1 MLNEPKYIII
11 KKNIQQ
17 KIENKDYTLG
27 SKIPSEAELRQEYD
41 VSRHTIR
48 QAISELVNDGYLV
61 KQQGSGTFVSDNYKN
76 KQVGN
81 GNKTIGVITTY
92 LSDYIFPS
100 IIRGIEEELSKHNYS
115 LMLSSTRN
123 NVENE
128 RKSLESMLDQNVD
141 GLIVEP
147 TKSNL
152 MNPNLN
158 YYLNLSEKPT
168 PLIMLNASY
177 EELDLPMVALDDVK
191 AGKIATEHL
200 IELGHTDIGI
210 ITKSDD
216 LQGKNRL
223 KGYIKA
229 LYDAKLTFSN
239 EFIMRYDTEAK
250 SNLPSLI
257 RIMLKNDS
265 IPTAFVCY
273 NDEIAVMLIQE
284 LNAAGINCPDDVSVV
299 SHDNSFYSTT
309 LPSVKLTSVDHP
321 KEKLGIQAAKS
332 IVRAVQEGVRIE
344 SHIFE
349 PELIIR
355 ESTKAIVQKQEL
367 EL

>member
-1 MLNEPKYIII
+1 MLNEPKYLII
-11 KKNIQQ
+11 KKDIQM
-17 KIENKDYTLG
+17 KIEKNDFTLG
-27 SKIPSEAELRQEYD
+27 AKIPSEAELRAQYD

-48 QAISELVNDGYLV
+48 QAISELVNQGYLI
-61 KQQGSGTFVSDNYKN
+61 KQQGSGTFVSDYYKN
-76 KQVGN
+76 QENGN
-81 GNKTIGVITTY
+81 GKKTIGVITTY

-100 IIRGIEEELSKHNYS
+100 IIRGIEEELSKHDYS

-128 RKSLESMLDQNVD
+128 RRSLESMMDQNVD

-158 YYLNLSEKPT
+158 YYLSLTEKPT

-177 EELDLPMVALDDVK
+177 EELDLPVVALNDEK

-200 IELGHTDIGI
+200 IELGHTNIGI

-223 KGYIKA
+223 KGYLKA

-250 SNLPSLI
+250 SDLPSLI
-257 RIMLKNDS
+257 RIMLENDHL
-265 IPTAFVCY
+265 PTAFVCY
-273 NDEIAVMLIQE
+273 NDEIAVMLIKE
-284 LNAAGINCPDDVSVV
+284 MNEIGKTCPGDISVV
-299 SHDNSFYSTT
+299 SHDDSFYSTT
-309 LPSVKLTSVDHP
+309 LPSVKLTSVEHP
-321 KEKLGIQAAKS
+321 KEELGRRAAQR
-332 IVRAVQEGVRIE
+332 IVKAVEKGERID
-344 SHIFE
+344 SFIFD
-349 PELIIR
+349 PRLIVR
-355 ESTKAIVQKQEL
+355 ESTKDISYED
-367 EL
+367 EY